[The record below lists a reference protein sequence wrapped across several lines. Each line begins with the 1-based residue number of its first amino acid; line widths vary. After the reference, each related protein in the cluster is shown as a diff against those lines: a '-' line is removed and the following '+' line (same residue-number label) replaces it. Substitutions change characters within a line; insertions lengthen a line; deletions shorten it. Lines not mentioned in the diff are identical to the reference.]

1 MKNILENKFWWAAK
15 SFAAVVL
22 CVTVAT
28 AQGIFISEYSE
39 GGSGFGSEKYL
50 EIYNGTGAEIDLSN
64 YAYASTTNDPTTV
77 GEYEYWN
84 NFSDGAVL
92 APGDVY
98 VIAHPD
104 AAEDISVHADQTNQY
119 LSNGDDGYCLV
130 EGVESSYT
138 IVDCIGDWNG
148 DPGSGWA
155 VAGVNNATKDHTLV
169 RKSSVTTG
177 NPDWPS

>member
-1 MKNILENKFWWAAK
+1 MKYILENKFWWAAR

-64 YAYASTTNDPTTV
+64 YAYASTTNAPTTV

-104 AAEDISVHADQTNQY
+104 AAEDISVHADQTNQF

-130 EGVESSYT
+130 SGGTWSDADEDGNIDAGEMTGYE
-138 IVDCIGDWNG
+138 IVDCLGDWNG
-148 DPGSGWA
+148 DPGSCLLY
-155 VAGVNNATKDHTLV
+155 T
-169 RKSSVTTG
+169 S
-177 NPDWPS
+177 PSPRDRG